1 MKAKVGIITLHR
13 ANNYGAALQCYA
25 LQETLASLGYDA
37 VVIDYR
43 QPYVELAYNPIRW
56 DIVKQGLTRPRLLGG
71 YLTKVLPER
80 WRRAKKYN
88 CFRNQYFRCSAIAKN
103 ADEIPQDMDLY
114 VIGSDQ
120 MWSLHCTGGKLDE
133 LFFGVFPHPKSSK
146 ICGYAISSN
155 LRSLDEIGRDALS
168 KYVQN
173 FSSLSFREK
182 TICGKVEEMTGVCGR
197 VDLDPTLLLDPKVW
211 EKMADKPLTSKKY
224 VLTYF
229 LHDGAAFDENLQ
241 NQVKT
246 FAHKMGC
253 EFINIFDIAVSPSEF
268 LSAIKYATF
277 IIATSFHATAF
288 SILFNKQF
296 YSLKTDDG
304 KDVRYI
310 NLLNELGISNRLTDV
325 SNLLLHEDDEIDYGK
340 VQKRLNILREESIVY
355 LENLKL

>member
-37 VVIDYR
+37 IVIDYR

-88 CFRNQYFRCSAIAKN
+88 RFRNQYFRCSAIAKN
-103 ADEIPQDMDLY
+103 ADEMPQDMDLY

-120 MWSLHCTGGKLDE
+120 MWSLHCTGAKLDE
-133 LFFGVFPHPKSSK
+133 LYFGVFPHPKSSK
-146 ICGYAISSN
+146 VYGYAISSN

-168 KYVQN
+168 EYVQN

-182 TICGKVEEMTGVCGR
+182 TICDKVKEMTGVCGR

-211 EKMADKPLTSKKY
+211 EKMADKPLTTKKY

-229 LHDGAAFDENLQ
+229 VHDDANDEYLKS
-241 NQVKT
+241 QVKI
-246 FAHKMGC
+246 FSLKRGC
-253 EFINIFDIAVSPSEF
+253 EVVNVFDIAVSPTEF
-268 LSAIKYATF
+268 LSAIKNATY
-277 IIATSFHATAF
+277 IIASSFHATVF
-288 SILFNKQF
+288 SILFKKQF
-296 YSLKTDDG
+296 YSIKTDDG
-304 KDVRYI
+304 KDIRYI
-310 NLLNELGISNRLTDV
+310 NLLDELGVLNRVIDISELAIQE
-325 SNLLLHEDDEIDYGK
+325 SNEIDYGK
-340 VQKRLNILREESIVY
+340 VQKRLEILRKESIAY
-355 LENLKL
+355 LRNLKQ